1 MDILSDEPFFKFPA
15 EFQIFFIDRGELIF
29 TDNRCE
35 GSRVAHLCVAGKQL
49 VCHILMI
56 FTGKSLT
63 DAVLHK
69 TGQGRKHADRRVDGL
84 TV

>member
-35 GSRVAHLCVAGKQL
+35 ALASPTFA
-49 VCHILMI
+49 
-56 FTGKSLT
+56 
-63 DAVLHK
+63 
-69 TGQGRKHADRRVDGL
+69 
-84 TV
+84 